1 MKIFLDDTKLCPV
14 GWKWAKTIDAF
25 ISTIQENA
33 DDLEA
38 ISLDYDLEVTDKGR
52 TGLDACRYLIENKVC
67 CPKIII
73 HSTHP
78 QARRMRELLE
88 EHMKNTEIRMEEYSI
103 IEVMKEYDKK

>member
-1 MKIFLDDTKLCPV
+1 MKVFLDDTKLCPV
-14 GWKWAKTIDAF
+14 GWTWVKTIDDF
-25 ISTIQENA
+25 KKTVQENM

-38 ISLDYDLEVTDKGR
+38 ISMDFDLDVIDKGR
-52 TGLDACRYLIENKVC
+52 TGLDACRYLIENEIR

-88 EHMKNTEIRMEEYSI
+88 EHMKSTEITMEEYSI
-103 IEVMKEYDKK
+103 IEIMKEYDKK